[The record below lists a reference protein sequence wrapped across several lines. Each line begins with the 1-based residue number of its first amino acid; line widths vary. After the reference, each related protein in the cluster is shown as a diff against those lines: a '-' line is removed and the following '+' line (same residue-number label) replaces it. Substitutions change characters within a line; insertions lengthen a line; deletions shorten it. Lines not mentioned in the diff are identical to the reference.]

1 MVGMVWYGSEENGGQ
16 PMPVARKRVT
26 LDLAVDLYDRY
37 ERLAKRK
44 GLTVTAWIRAALE
57 KEASG

>member
-1 MVGMVWYGSEENGGQ
+1 
-16 PMPVARKRVT
+16 MPVARKRVT